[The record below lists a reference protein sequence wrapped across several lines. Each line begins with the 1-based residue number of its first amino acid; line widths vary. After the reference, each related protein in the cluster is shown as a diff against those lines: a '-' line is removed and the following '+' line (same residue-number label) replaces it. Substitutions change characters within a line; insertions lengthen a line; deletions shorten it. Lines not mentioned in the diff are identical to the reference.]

1 MDRQKLIKRLKSKG
15 WTSEDITKAFRIM
28 ETPERTKTKQF
39 MNKIVYWTAL
49 LVTIIGNVF
58 VSVILIL
65 FLLTLNSFSLYF
77 IIATIALTFGLL
89 FNLIVNDIENIDPKH
104 HVLAGIFIPAIAL
117 INIYIITI
125 LTNDVQIA
133 IKIQNPHSPILVSV
147 TYVLAFMIPYI
158 VSSYIE
164 AKTL

>member
-1 MDRQKLIKRLKSKG
+1 
-15 WTSEDITKAFRIM
+15 
-28 ETPERTKTKQF
+28 
-39 MNKIVYWTAL
+39 
-49 LVTIIGNVF
+49 
-58 VSVILIL
+58 LIL

-104 HVLAGIFIPAIAL
+104 HILAGIFIPAIAL